1 METAEPPS
9 YPPADFR
16 RRAAA
21 RAIDLLIGLAPLVLV
36 PRGQPRAGEFLCL
49 LFLLAAD
56 SLFGT
61 GRSLGK
67 RAVGLRVI
75 AVQTRRP
82 AGIIACLRR
91 NAVFALA
98 PLPALLGAPHP
109 LAVTIVAIAV
119 ICAVEAGVAL
129 RPLTRDLGQRR
140 IGDLLAS
147 TQVVDG
153 SIALGLGLVAPRDA
167 SPAAAPLVSS
177 RAARERVKPRPGPG
191 TRATDAGLHEEAC
204 ASP

>member
-1 METAEPPS
+1 VETPEPPS

-16 RRAAA
+16 RRAGA

-36 PRGQPRAGEFLCL
+36 PRGQPRAGELLCL
-49 LFLLAAD
+49 LLLLAAD

-67 RAVGLRVI
+67 RAMGLRVI
-75 AVQTRRP
+75 ALETRRP

-91 NAVFALA
+91 NAVFAVS
-98 PLPALLGAPHP
+98 PLPALWGAPHP
-109 LAVTIVAIAV
+109 LAVTLIVLAV
-119 ICAVEAGVAL
+119 ICALETGVAL

-140 IGDLLAS
+140 IGDLLAG

-153 SIALGLGLVAPRDA
+153 SIALGLGLVARRDA
-167 SPAAAPLVSS
+167 TPAAAPLVSS

-191 TRATDAGLHEEAC
+191 MRASEAGLHEEAC

>member
-1 METAEPPS
+1 VETAEPPS

-16 RRAAA
+16 RRAGA
-21 RAIDLLIGLAPLVLV
+21 RALDFVIALAPLVLV
-36 PRGQPRAGEFLCL
+36 PRGQPRAGVLLCL
-49 LFLLAAD
+49 LLLLAVD

-67 RAVGLRVI
+67 RAAGLRVI
-75 AVQTRRP
+75 ALPTRRP

-91 NAVFALA
+91 NAVFAVA

-109 LAVTIVAIAV
+109 LAVTLIALAV
-119 ICAVEAGVAL
+119 ICAVETGVAL
-129 RPLTRDLGQRR
+129 RPLTRDFGQRR
-140 IGDLLAS
+140 LGDLLAS

-153 SIALGLGLVAPRDA
+153 SIALGLGHIVPRDA
-167 SPAAAPLVSS
+167 TPTPAPLVSS

-191 TRATDAGLHEEAC
+191 MRASDAGLHEEAC

>member
-1 METAEPPS
+1 MPRSGLLISLDRSSGKPQSDGRAHGE
-9 YPPADFR
+9 
-16 RRAAA
+16 RRAQPAA
-21 RAIDLLIGLAPLVLV
+21 MEEAGQWRPL
-36 PRGQPRAGEFLCL
+36 
-49 LFLLAAD
+49 
-56 SLFGT
+56 S
-61 GRSLGK
+61 
-67 RAVGLRVI
+67 LRVI
-75 AVQTRRP
+75 RP
-82 AGIIACLRR
+82 PTSA
-91 NAVFALA
+91 
-98 PLPALLGAPHP
+98 
-109 LAVTIVAIAV
+109 
-119 ICAVEAGVAL
+119 VAL

>member
-1 METAEPPS
+1 VETAEPPS
-9 YPPADFR
+9 HPPADFR
-16 RRAAA
+16 RRAGA
-21 RAIDLLIGLAPLVLV
+21 RTIDLLIGLMPLVLV
-36 PRGQPRAGEFLCL
+36 PRGQPRAGELLCL
-49 LFLLAAD
+49 LLLLAAD

-67 RAVGLRVI
+67 RAAGMRVM
-75 AVQTRRP
+75 ALATRRP
-82 AGIIACLRR
+82 AGILACLKR
-91 NAVFALA
+91 NSVFAVA
-98 PLPALLGAPHP
+98 PLPALLGVPHP
-109 LAVTIVAIAV
+109 LLVTLFALAVV
-119 ICAVEAGVAL
+119 CALEAGVAL

-140 IGDLLAS
+140 IGDLIAD

-153 SIALGLGLVAPRDA
+153 SIALGLGHLARPDA

-191 TRATDAGLHEEAC
+191 TRATEAGLHEEAC

>member
-1 METAEPPS
+1 LETAEPPS

-16 RRAAA
+16 RRAGA

-36 PRGQPRAGEFLCL
+36 PRGQPRAGELLCIL
-49 LFLLAAD
+49 LLLAAD

-67 RAVGLRVI
+67 RALGLRVL
-75 AVQTRRP
+75 ALDTRRP
-82 AGIIACLRR
+82 AGILACLRR
-91 NAVFALA
+91 NAVFAVA

-109 LAVTIVAIAV
+109 LAVTLVALAV

-129 RPLTRDLGQRR
+129 RPLTRDFGQRR
-140 IGDLLAS
+140 IGDLIAS

-153 SIALGLGLVAPRDA
+153 SIALGLGQIARRDA

-177 RAARERVKPRPGPG
+177 RAARERVKPSPGPG
-191 TRATDAGLHEEAC
+191 MRAPDAGLHEEAC